1 MLLAFSVFVS
11 LCRGGIV
18 TILASMILFALLY
31 SYKRRNLGRATLWV
45 ALCLALLAVSWFG
58 WQPIIDE
65 FDKAFDTSG
74 AIRDARFQL
83 WSDTLVLIRDFPLVG
98 GGFGTFVDL
107 YPSYKTLTTNLVF
120 DHAHN
125 DYLELAANGGLLG
138 FILAA
143 WFCVAVLLHGWRKVL
158 VRRDRLAVL
167 AGIGAIVSICALLM
181 HSVVDFN
188 LQNGAVGLYF
198 FFVCGLAGGGGQSPL

>member
-1 MLLAFSVFVS
+1 MF
-11 LCRGGIV
+11 
-18 TILASMILFALLY
+18 
-31 SYKRRNLGRATLWV
+31 
-45 ALCLALLAVSWFG
+45 
-58 WQPIIDE
+58 
-65 FDKAFDTSG
+65 
-74 AIRDARFQL
+74 
-83 WSDTLVLIRDFPLVG
+83 G

-120 DHAHN
+120 DIAHN
-125 DYLELAANGGLLG
+125 DYLELAANGGLIG

-143 WFCVAVLLHGWRKVL
+143 WFCATVLLHGWRKVL

-167 AGIGAIVSICALLM
+167 VGIGAIVSICALLM

-198 FFVCGLAGGGGQSPL
+198 FFVCGLLVAVVNHRYEHYQEESLLPEMSGAG